1 MKKYK
6 PKKWFIYTR
15 LIGVFALVFLASKTT
30 NVVYSELIVN
40 NNNEDKY
47 LSQNVITDNKEEIYV
62 SENPVLTEYLSLPEK
77 GFEVTIDNKKYDVG
91 DDFNLLVAVLASE
104 SNVYKDDM
112 LAVMSVILNR
122 SDAQNKSPIEIITA
136 PGQFSGYL
144 GGGYLKYLNSDGSI
158 NMKIKNM
165 STIIKV
171 VNDSLDGVRNNK
183 YHSFRSSWM
192 KSFSDNQIAEKGNR
206 FK

>member
-30 NVVYSELIVN
+30 NVVYNELTVN
-40 NNNEDKY
+40 NNNDDKY
-47 LSQNVITDNKEEIYV
+47 LSQNVITNNKEEIYV
-62 SENPVLTEYLSLPEK
+62 SENPVLAEYLSLPEK
-77 GFEVTIDNKKYDVG
+77 GFEVTINNKKYDVG
-91 DDFNLLVAVLASE
+91 TDFNFLVAVLASE

-122 SDAQNKSPIEIITA
+122 SDAQGKSPIDIVTA

-144 GGGYLKYLNSDGSI
+144 GGHYMKYLNSDGSL
-158 NMKIKNM
+158 NMNVKNM
-165 STIIKV
+165 NTVVKV
-171 VNDSLDGVRNNK
+171 VNDALSGVRNNK
-183 YHSFRSSWM
+183 YYSFRSSWM
-192 KSFSDNQIAEKGNR
+192 ESFSDNQIVEKGNR
-206 FK
+206 FR